1 MKMRIFCSLVV
12 LFSVLVGGFHF
23 SSVKAKRKAGKHRWK
38 ISGKLNINNASTKK
52 MVIIPGIGRKKAA
65 AIVKYRQKRKFSKLN
80 QIKRIKGIG
89 NKLFAKMKKFLKLKG
104 KSDIR
109 RVKVKYTK

>member
-23 SSVKAKRKAGKHRWK
+23 STVKAKRKSRKYRWK

-65 AIVKYRQKRKFSKLN
+65 AIAKYRQKKKFSKIH

-89 NKLFAKMKKFLKLKG
+89 NKIFARMKKYLKLKG
-104 KSDIR
+104 RSDIR
-109 RVKVKYTK
+109 RVKIKYTK